1 MSTEVCGSYRKVSQD
16 AHLAVSL
23 FVKATSGLVLFS
35 SVILTYRGA
44 VKSLAR
50 TGRKQ
55 ATATEDFDFHI
66 SYL

>member
-1 MSTEVCGSYRKVSQD
+1 MNIGTVNKVYLPSALVTPRALQH
-16 AHLAVSL
+16 AFIALCSAVSYD
-23 FVKATSGLVLFS
+23 GLLYS
-35 SVILTYRGA
+35 GA

-55 ATATEDFDFHI
+55 ATATEDFVFHL